1 MNILAQNVPLHNQM
15 TIQLEVITRLPQPAS
30 TKPPLLFIHGAF
42 TGAWCWN
49 EHFLPYFAQHGYPSY
64 AVSLRG
70 HGKSQ
75 GSELLLQASLDD
87 YVADVASVVEKIA
100 QPVILIGHSMGGM
113 VVQKY
118 MESQQ
123 LRAVI
128 LMNSVPPTGLSASSL
143 YLSFTAPYLMQQ
155 LSVIQTA
162 GPEHIALSAV
172 KSALFSEDMPDA
184 DVQRF
189 FNQMQGESQRVIM
202 DMLGLNLPMLANYHH
217 FPMLVLGAEKDA
229 LFHSLVI
236 ESTAKIY
243 QADKYIFPNIAHA
256 MMLEKQWQTVADKM
270 LDWLQQVA

>member
-1 MNILAQNVPLHNQM
+1 M
-15 TIQLEVITRLPQPAS
+15 TIQLEVITRLPQFAS

-87 YVADVASVVEKIA
+87 YVADVARVVEKIG
-100 QPVILIGHSMGGM
+100 QPVVLIGHSMGGM
-113 VVQKY
+113 VAQKY
-118 MESQQ
+118 MESKQ
-123 LRAVI
+123 LRAVV

-143 YLSFTAPYLMQQ
+143 YLSFTAPFLMQQ

-162 GPEHIALSAV
+162 GPEYTALSAV
-172 KSALFSEDMPDA
+172 KKALFSEDMPDA
-184 DVQRF
+184 EVQRF
-189 FNQMQGESQRVIM
+189 FNQMQGESQRVMM
-202 DMLGLNLPMLANYHH
+202 DMLGLNLPMLADYHD
-217 FPMLVLGAEKDA
+217 FPILVLGAENDA
-229 LFHSLVI
+229 FFPTLAI

-256 MMLEKQWQTVADKM
+256 MMLEKRWQTVADKM
-270 LDWLQQVA
+270 FDWLQQIA

>member
-1 MNILAQNVPLHNQM
+1 VNILAQNVAPHNQM
-15 TIQLEVITRLPQPAS
+15 TIQLEIITRLPQFAS

-87 YVADVASVVEKIA
+87 YVADVARVVEKIG
-100 QPVILIGHSMGGM
+100 QPVVLIGHSMGGM
-113 VVQKY
+113 VAQKY
-118 MESQQ
+118 MESKQ
-123 LRAVI
+123 LRAVV

-143 YLSFTAPYLMQQ
+143 YLSFTAPFLMQQ

-162 GPEHIALSAV
+162 GPEYTALSAV
-172 KSALFSEDMPDA
+172 KKALFSEDMPDA
-184 DVQRF
+184 EVQRF
-189 FNQMQGESQRVIM
+189 FNQMQGESQRVMM
-202 DMLGLNLPMLANYHH
+202 DMLGLNLPMLADYHD
-217 FPMLVLGAEKDA
+217 FPILVLGAENDA
-229 LFHSLVI
+229 FFPTLAI

-256 MMLEKQWQTVADKM
+256 MMLEKRWQTVADKM
-270 LDWLQQVA
+270 FDWLQQIA

>member
-1 MNILAQNVPLHNQM
+1 VNILAQNVAPYNQM
-15 TIQLEVITRLPQPAS
+15 TIQLEIITRLPQFAS

-87 YVADVASVVEKIA
+87 YVADVARVVEKIG
-100 QPVILIGHSMGGM
+100 QPVVLIGHSMGGM
-113 VVQKY
+113 VAQKY
-118 MESQQ
+118 MESKQ
-123 LRAVI
+123 LRAVV

-143 YLSFTAPYLMQQ
+143 YLSFTAPFLMQQ

-162 GPEHIALSAV
+162 GPEYTALSAV
-172 KSALFSEDMPDA
+172 KKALFSEDMPDA
-184 DVQRF
+184 EVQRF
-189 FNQMQGESQRVIM
+189 FNQMQGESQRVMM
-202 DMLGLNLPMLANYHH
+202 DMLGLNLPMLADYHD
-217 FPMLVLGAEKDA
+217 FPILVLGAENDA
-229 LFHSLVI
+229 FFPTLAI

-256 MMLEKQWQTVADKM
+256 MMLEKRWQTVADKM
-270 LDWLQQVA
+270 FDWLQQIA

>member
-1 MNILAQNVPLHNQM
+1 VNILAQNVAPHNQM
-15 TIQLEVITRLPQPAS
+15 TIQLEVITRLPQFAS

-87 YVADVASVVEKIA
+87 YVADVARVVEKIG
-100 QPVILIGHSMGGM
+100 QSVVLIGHSMGGM
-113 VVQKY
+113 VAQKY
-118 MESQQ
+118 MESKQ
-123 LRAVI
+123 LRAVV

-143 YLSFTAPYLMQQ
+143 YLSFTAPFLMQQ

-162 GPEHIALSAV
+162 GPEYTALSAV
-172 KSALFSEDMPDA
+172 KKALFSEDMPDA
-184 DVQRF
+184 EVQRF
-189 FNQMQGESQRVIM
+189 FNQMQGESQRVMM
-202 DMLGLNLPMLANYHH
+202 DMLGLNLPMLADYHD
-217 FPMLVLGAEKDA
+217 FPILVLGAENDA
-229 LFHSLVI
+229 FFPTLAI

-256 MMLEKQWQTVADKM
+256 MMLEKRWQTVADKM
-270 LDWLQQVA
+270 FDWLQQIA

>member
-1 MNILAQNVPLHNQM
+1 MNILAQNVAPHNQM
-15 TIQLEVITRLPQPAS
+15 TIQLEVITRLPQFAS

-87 YVADVASVVEKIA
+87 YVADVARVVEKIG
-100 QPVILIGHSMGGM
+100 QSVVLIGHSMGGM
-113 VVQKY
+113 VAQKY
-118 MESQQ
+118 MESKQ
-123 LRAVI
+123 LRAVV

-143 YLSFTAPYLMQQ
+143 YLSFTAPFLMQQ

-162 GPEHIALSAV
+162 GPEYTALSAV
-172 KSALFSEDMPDA
+172 KKALFSEDMPDA
-184 DVQRF
+184 EVQRF
-189 FNQMQGESQRVIM
+189 FNQMQGESQRVMM
-202 DMLGLNLPMLANYHH
+202 DMLGLNLPMLADYHD
-217 FPMLVLGAEKDA
+217 FPILVLGAENDA
-229 LFHSLVI
+229 FFPTLAI

-256 MMLEKQWQTVADKM
+256 MMLEKRWQTVADKM
-270 LDWLQQVA
+270 FDWLQQIA

>member
-1 MNILAQNVPLHNQM
+1 MNILAQNVAPHNQM
-15 TIQLEVITRLPQPAS
+15 TIQLEVITRLPQFAS

-87 YVADVASVVEKIA
+87 YVADVARVVEKIG
-100 QPVILIGHSMGGM
+100 QPVVLIGHSMGGM
-113 VVQKY
+113 VAQKY
-118 MESQQ
+118 MESKQ
-123 LRAVI
+123 LRAVV

-143 YLSFTAPYLMQQ
+143 YLSFTAPFLMQQ

-162 GPEHIALSAV
+162 GPEYTALSAV
-172 KSALFSEDMPDA
+172 KKALFSEDMPDA
-184 DVQRF
+184 EVQRF
-189 FNQMQGESQRVIM
+189 FNQMQGESQRVMM
-202 DMLGLNLPMLANYHH
+202 DMLGLNLPMLADYHD
-217 FPMLVLGAEKDA
+217 FPILVLGAENDA
-229 LFHSLVI
+229 FFPTLAI

-256 MMLEKQWQTVADKM
+256 MMLEKRWQTVADKM
-270 LDWLQQVA
+270 FDWLQQIA